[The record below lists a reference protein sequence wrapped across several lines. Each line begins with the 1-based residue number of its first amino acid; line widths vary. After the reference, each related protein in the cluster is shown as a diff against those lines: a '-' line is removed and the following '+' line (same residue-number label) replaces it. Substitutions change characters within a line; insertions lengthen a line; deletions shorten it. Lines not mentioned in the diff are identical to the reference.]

1 MAREINF
8 VQGRRK
14 KLTKDQKKDFQIFRI
29 VIGVFG
35 FLVVV
40 FLITLGVDFYLQ
52 FQVKQAQDEQKQI
65 ERQVLAQESVEQSIV
80 ITTEKLK
87 VLSELFEQRYDKQAA
102 IDYFSNIFGSEV
114 LIKDIKYEAD
124 ERILSLRIQS
134 QSIFVLEDVFLKLSD
149 PSVAEQ
155 FGQVNKSE
163 LIRNDQGSYNMA
175 ITLSL
180 AEEEPP
186 AKKR

>member
-1 MAREINF
+1 MSREINF

-29 VIGVFG
+29 VLSIFGV
-35 FLVVV
+35 LVFV
-40 FLITLGVDFYLQ
+40 FIVTLGVDFYLQ
-52 FQVKQAQDEQKQI
+52 FQVKKAQDDQTQM

-87 VLSELFEQRYDKQAA
+87 VLSELFSQRYDKQAS
-102 IDYFSNIFGSEV
+102 IDYFSNIFGDQV

-124 ERILSLRIQS
+124 ERILSLRLQS
-134 QSIFVLEDVFLKLSD
+134 QSVFVLEDVFLKLSD
-149 PSVAEQ
+149 PSVEEQ

-163 LIRNDQGSYNMA
+163 LIRNDSGSYNMA

-180 AEEEPP
+180 AKED
-186 AKKR
+186 KDSK